1 VVAHA
6 FNPSTREAEAGGFL
20 SLRPAWSTKW
30 VPGQPG
36 LYRETLSQKQ
46 TNKQTNKQKTKTKGK
61 KEKRK
66 GKEEEGSLSE
76 KRPCKE
82 SSKKRIGKPP
92 HDSPEPSTS
101 LKPLGTPQHRAHQ
114 IRTPLYTGKQVILF
128 VPPSKGEETQ
138 YWRLPLSNWRAMQSH
153 GIIQFL
159 FVCRVT
165 CLWVEQRHGGVQSA
179 APFVLLC
186 LNALTQQTWGHLVSP
201 ANSKCTQDNLRLA
214 GLWDTKAN
222 PGSSLLETVLLR
234 NSF

>member
-1 VVAHA
+1 
-6 FNPSTREAEAGGFL
+6 
-20 SLRPAWSTKW
+20 
-30 VPGQPG
+30 
-36 LYRETLSQKQ
+36 
-46 TNKQTNKQKTKTKGK
+46 
-61 KEKRK
+61 
-66 GKEEEGSLSE
+66 
-76 KRPCKE
+76 
-82 SSKKRIGKPP
+82 
-92 HDSPEPSTS
+92 
-101 LKPLGTPQHRAHQ
+101 
-114 IRTPLYTGKQVILF
+114 